1 MARINLLPWREER
14 RKERQREF
22 IFMLVGAA
30 IIGGLVFYLVTWQI
44 DGLIKSQESRNKYL
58 QEEIDDLD
66 RKIAEIRELEEERR
80 RLLARKEIIEDL
92 QEDRSKMVHLFDEL
106 VRTIPEGAQLKSVK
120 QQGNI
125 LTLSGLAQSNARVS
139 AYMRNLDASQWLADP
154 DLVIIQ
160 AKPENTNFK
169 FEFSLRVK
177 LTSPNENKDD
187 EEDLAEVSA

>member
-30 IIGGLVFYLVTWQI
+30 IIGGLLFYAATWQI
-44 DGLIKSQESRNKYL
+44 DKYIDHQRDRNNYL
-58 QEEIDDLD
+58 TEEIKDLD
-66 RKIAEIRELEEERR
+66 RKIAEIKELENKRR
-80 RLLARKEIIEDL
+80 KMLARKQIIEEL
-92 QEDRSKMVHLFDEL
+92 QASRSQMVHLFDEL
-106 VRTIPEGAQLKSVK
+106 VRTIPEGAQLNSVK
-120 QQGNI
+120 QQGDT

-139 AYMRNLDASQWLADP
+139 AYMRNLDASEWLEDP

-160 AKPENTNFK
+160 AKPQNANYK

-177 LTSPNENKDD
+177 LSRPKTDDD
-187 EEDLAEVSA
+187 EALSEEIAV